1 MTVDHAAPR
10 RSTWQVAEQEQPTT
24 RAAARAAER
33 ARTAAPAPRAAEAAP
48 AASVAAPAVAAPAA
62 APVAT
67 PPAATQPAR
76 ATKPSVKEAKEG
88 RFYRPEL
95 YSTRQRV
102 TSNIAFRVSAAIV
115 LLGGTG
121 GLVFLALS
129 R

>member
-33 ARTAAPAPRAAEAAP
+33 ARTAAPAPRVADVPTAVAP
-48 AASVAAPAVAAPAA
+48 AAAAPAA